1 MKKNYNKKVILAV
14 LLVALLIAVVGGVTY
29 AFFNF
34 MSSFIL
40 CLVLISNP
48 NKIRELE
55 EKN

>member
-1 MKKNYNKKVILAV
+1 MKNQKNNQILLSVIG
-14 LLVALLIAVVGGVTY
+14 VAILIVSVVGVTY